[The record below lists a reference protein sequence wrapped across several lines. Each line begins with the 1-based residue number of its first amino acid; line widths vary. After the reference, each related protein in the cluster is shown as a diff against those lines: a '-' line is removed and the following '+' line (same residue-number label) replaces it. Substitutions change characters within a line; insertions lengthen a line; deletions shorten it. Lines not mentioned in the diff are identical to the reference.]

1 MDKTNRKIIDSYV
14 AIHDGRTFTL
24 CHIPNGSIIVIKFST
39 ERFSNIYI
47 SFETFI
53 ISKYTDKNGVN
64 LIYFTSVT
72 NPVMGR
78 SFIIDVNKESIWQHY
93 NPNNLD
99 ITTLNFGFD
108 KKYLEI
114 VAIYDRPITTLDNKK
129 RCNQYKLYGWKKYE
143 LTPIFLREFKYDY
156 E

>member
-1 MDKTNRKIIDSYV
+1 
-14 AIHDGRTFTL
+14 
-24 CHIPNGSIIVIKFST
+24 
-39 ERFSNIYI
+39 
-47 SFETFI
+47 
-53 ISKYTDKNGVN
+53 
-64 LIYFTSVT
+64 
-72 NPVMGR
+72 MGR

-129 RCNQYKLYGWKKYE
+129 QCNQYKLYGWKKYE